1 MRKISLPNKSHKG
14 LYVFCKSCRLNN
26 PPCKHYD
33 QHIYRAIFN
42 IPGGGGSKRTKM
54 LKAEN
59 YDDAVVE
66 TIEFRKELEAT
77 NFEKVDVRIDEGNDY
92 NLIGAI
98 LKYNQYLH
106 GNSDYAHL
114 VKNITD
120 EYRKE
125 IIYYCKIFAKKLKE
139 TKNIERMRVTDVT
152 KKDVASFYTYLETRF
167 QPKTFNKCLNAMRG
181 FFDFLIKIEEIEM
194 KNPFAIFTPK
204 PLVNND
210 IETITQGE
218 FQSILDAVDTYTPYT
233 ILGGKGEKKTMYF
246 PWLKDGFKLFLL
258 TGGRRE
264 EVVNL
269 KWSDICVTERG
280 IMFFMIDNLKVNRI
294 KKNNRARKKY
304 IPINIDLEEFLIEMG
319 MNEKKNTNDF
329 IFLPNRTITTKIIMD
344 RLSKS
349 FTHYKKGA
357 GIKKDFSLKN
367 LRKTY
372 ITWVE
377 QVMGNQTG
385 ILTSHSTK
393 EVLEKFYLDPKVL
406 SAVEEGAMKIKI
418 FGEKVTHES
427 DAKEKITY
435 ENIVSD

>member
-1 MRKISLPNKSHKG
+1 M
-14 LYVFCKSCRLNN
+14 
-26 PPCKHYD
+26 
-33 QHIYRAIFN
+33 
-42 IPGGGGSKRTKM
+42 
-54 LKAEN
+54 
-59 YDDAVVE
+59 
-66 TIEFRKELEAT
+66 
-77 NFEKVDVRIDEGNDY
+77 
-92 NLIGAI
+92 
-98 LKYNQYLH
+98 
-106 GNSDYAHL
+106 
-114 VKNITD
+114 
-120 EYRKE
+120 
-125 IIYYCKIFAKKLKE
+125 
-139 TKNIERMRVTDVT
+139 
-152 KKDVASFYTYLETRF
+152 
-167 QPKTFNKCLNAMRG
+167 
-181 FFDFLIKIEEIEM
+181 
-194 KNPFAIFTPK
+194 
-204 PLVNND
+204 
-210 IETITQGE
+210 
-218 FQSILDAVDTYTPYT
+218 
-233 ILGGKGEKKTMYF
+233 
-246 PWLKDGFKLFLL
+246 
-258 TGGRRE
+258 
-264 EVVNL
+264 
-269 KWSDICVTERG
+269 
-280 IMFFMIDNLKVNRI
+280 NRI